1 MKRLIP
7 LILVGILV
15 LAMAGPLHAQERS
28 AIEVT
33 RADIQTDRKAIIAAN
48 LPLSDVQA
56 AGFWPLYREYRAEM
70 DLVGDRIVKLIK
82 EFVDTYGVM
91 TDEKATPMLN
101 ELLAIQKD
109 AVKVKSKYTPRF
121 TKIMPAKNV
130 LRFYQIEN
138 KLDTIVMMDIAGTI
152 PLSK

>member
-1 MKRLIP
+1 MKRLTP
-7 LILVGILV
+7 LILAGTLV
-15 LAMAGPLHAQERS
+15 LAAAAPLHAQERS
-28 AIEVT
+28 TIEVT

-101 ELLAIQKD
+101 EFLAIQKD
-109 AVKVKSKYTPRF
+109 AVKVKS
-121 TKIMPAKNV
+121 
-130 LRFYQIEN
+130 
-138 KLDTIVMMDIAGTI
+138 
-152 PLSK
+152 